1 MAELMHDLHG
11 QPRKAYERSDQ
22 HRLLKPVH
30 VVRDLT
36 IPFPFCTPFFG
47 SVDSSQADEFC
58 HPSWHRSTP
67 RIGSIRAN
75 LVKSATGIESATLN
89 ESLEGGK

>member
-1 MAELMHDLHG
+1 MKHYLNHRSTSHPSNQDMAELMHDLHG

-36 IPFPFCTPFFG
+36 IPFPFARP
-47 SVDSSQADEFC
+47 SSE
-58 HPSWHRSTP
+58 
-67 RIGSIRAN
+67 
-75 LVKSATGIESATLN
+75 V
-89 ESLEGGK
+89 